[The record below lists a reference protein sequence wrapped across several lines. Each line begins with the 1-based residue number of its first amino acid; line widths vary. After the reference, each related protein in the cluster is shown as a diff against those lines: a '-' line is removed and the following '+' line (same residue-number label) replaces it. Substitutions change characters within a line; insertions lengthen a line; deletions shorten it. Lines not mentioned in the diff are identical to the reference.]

1 MIFKRI
7 ESRFGRKIPKSAL
20 FYPEKL
26 SQSFWRFLVCYAE
39 LIGSHY
45 SRLVRHFCFPDTI
58 NLRMRGEKLVPVGR
72 EFKLVD
78 FHDSLGHLLCLF
90 LQRLYILKFEGI
102 CGIIYDVGQT
112 DKSEF
117 GGGVNEYSK

>member
-1 MIFKRI
+1 MPY
-7 ESRFGRKIPKSAL
+7 IPYTDEQKQLANSVDL
-20 FYPEKL
+20 PTF
-26 SQSFWRFLVCYAE
+26 
-39 LIGSHY
+39 
-45 SRLVRHFCFPDTI
+45 
-58 NLRMRGEKLVPVGR
+58 LRMRGEKLVPVGR
-72 EFKLVD
+72 EYKLVD